1 MRGGGHPRESKKKM
15 TEGRRIEFVSNVVLG
30 VEGMKG
36 LCCEMLDRLSTNLE
50 EMNKLYEEF
59 QWSEKGS
66 SFEEDDCVKNVLANH
81 EALRTKFNSLE
92 GDFAE
97 LISNLFKLSCEIDPN
112 NQL

>member
-1 MRGGGHPRESKKKM
+1 M

-36 LCCEMLDRLSTNLE
+36 LCSGMLDRLSTNLE

-97 LISNLFKLSCEIDPN
+97 LFTTNETF
-112 NQL
+112 QLTLCPKTGSVCYDIHPVRA